1 MFAFCV
7 YTNCYI
13 CSLVIQ
19 KHISTLSP
27 SSDCSSTCEIWESHN
42 TDYEMWRRVRKVTEA
57 PTAYIFSVR
66 WRMYILKLGIFPKV
80 MFFQHFY
87 WKYLHFLFLDKANG
101 VTKTFIARKMLHNQ
115 RTKHSGSLI
124 LLTDPSY
131 ESYSKGLYLGYT
143 VPTTNIYGIMPCI
156 RGAHIP
162 AARTQWQLILYS
174 ST

>member
-1 MFAFCV
+1 
-7 YTNCYI
+7 
-13 CSLVIQ
+13 
-19 KHISTLSP
+19 
-27 SSDCSSTCEIWESHN
+27 
-42 TDYEMWRRVRKVTEA
+42 
-57 PTAYIFSVR
+57 
-66 WRMYILKLGIFPKV
+66 
-80 MFFQHFY
+80 
-87 WKYLHFLFLDKANG
+87 
-101 VTKTFIARKMLHNQ
+101 MLHNQ